1 MSENMKL
8 WNALCQP
15 PADALKRI
23 TGGRLNGKTDINPM
37 WRIKAMTEQF
47 GPCGN
52 GWGYEIIKVWMEPGA
67 DGEIAAFAHVEV
79 WVAGYGSRIP
89 GIGGSMFVA
98 NEKAGPY
105 TSDEAYKMAVTDAL
119 SVALKNLGV
128 AADIYLGRWDGSKY
142 VKTDV
147 DVPKGETG
155 PTAAESMRA
164 ELITF
169 IDEKVMG
176 GLITQA
182 ERPGYVKRLDDFAP
196 TVPGMTAAKKK
207 LAERFPMPQPPT
219 AKPAQSGAD
228 EAFGEPK
235 QESIF

>member
-47 GPCGN
+47 GPCSN
-52 GWGYEIIKVWMEPGA
+52 RWGYEIIKMWMEPGA

-89 GIGGSMFVA
+89 GIGGSMLI
-98 NEKAGPY
+98 EKEKSGLH
-105 TSDEAYKMAVTDAL
+105 TNDEAYKMAVTDAL

-142 VKTDV
+142 TKTDV
-147 DVPKGETG
+147 DKGETG

-164 ELITF
+164 ELITY
-169 IDEKVMG
+169 IDEKVME

-207 LAERFPMPQPPT
+207 LAERFPD
-219 AKPAQSGAD
+219 KPAQPGAD
-228 EAFGEPK
+228 EAFGEPT
-235 QESIF
+235 QAEIF